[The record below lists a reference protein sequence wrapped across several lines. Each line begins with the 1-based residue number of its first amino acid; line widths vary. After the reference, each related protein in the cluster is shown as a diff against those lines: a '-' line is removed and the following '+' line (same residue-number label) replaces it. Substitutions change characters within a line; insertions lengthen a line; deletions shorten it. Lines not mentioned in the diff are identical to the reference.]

1 MKMVQVARNNLN
13 INVRRKEEL
22 VLFIQIVTNKMV
34 KKSLITKALTTN
46 RYKVI
51 NWCFKRSNLQARKII
66 FSKLL
71 ARFL

>member
-1 MKMVQVARNNLN
+1 MVQVARNNLN

-34 KKSLITKALTTN
+34 KMSLITKALTTN

-51 NWCFKRSNLQARKII
+51 NWCFKRLNLQARKII